1 MLMALKPF
9 EGESKVGM
17 FINSCFSHC
26 QSESQDTWFAPN
38 SPRLHDKTIAKL
50 VGDWFFERGAA
61 QEVDCPYPCD
71 STCHNIIPSNQV
83 RPLSFRASKP
93 VTVDGADSLASAS
106 WLALLRSR
114 ACAPRHGWRWNFA
127 MKTCVLPLKER
138 KSCFMRQGRDQ
149 NVRKCAEGH
158 LYKGYPLIT
167 TLVIIA

>member
-1 MLMALKPF
+1 MPGFFLDVDDISGRNTVRSFFNGVVDFQGVQKNLNKNCSDSTVKSYQCFFPQYALRSIRAPYFILNSAYDVYQFFQNFVPRSSDPRGLRSAMLMALKPF

-71 STCHNIIPSNQV
+71 STCHNIIP
-83 RPLSFRASKP
+83 F
-93 VTVDGADSLASAS
+93 
-106 WLALLRSR
+106 
-114 ACAPRHGWRWNFA
+114 
-127 MKTCVLPLKER
+127 
-138 KSCFMRQGRDQ
+138 
-149 NVRKCAEGH
+149 
-158 LYKGYPLIT
+158 
-167 TLVIIA
+167 

>member
-71 STCHNIIPSNQV
+71 STCHNIIPFS
-83 RPLSFRASKP
+83 
-93 VTVDGADSLASAS
+93 
-106 WLALLRSR
+106 
-114 ACAPRHGWRWNFA
+114 
-127 MKTCVLPLKER
+127 
-138 KSCFMRQGRDQ
+138 
-149 NVRKCAEGH
+149 
-158 LYKGYPLIT
+158 
-167 TLVIIA
+167 